1 MTRAERKRYI
11 TWIWMLS
18 GMASR
23 TDITW
28 ETMAEM
34 TDAEVQEQADA
45 IKTMPKLLEL
55 LEFAEASTKGSA

>member
-1 MTRAERKRYI
+1 MTTAERKRYI

-18 GMASR
+18 GMAGR

-34 TDAEVQEQADA
+34 TDAEVQSMADA
-45 IKTMPKLLEL
+45 IKAMPKLCEL
-55 LEFAEASTKGSA
+55 LELAEADTKGSS